1 MSEKSL
7 YKLFYVNRDAQKAE
21 YEKRLNSVNS
31 VHIDLMIGDNPA
43 FFVLTPDIYRLVVS
57 IVRSDKEVETLNNS
71 LPGIAIEHFTKRCL
85 IDEIM
90 QTNDIEGVHSTRK
103 ELGNILADIGNA
115 NKKNRFAG
123 LVKKYFFLDKNA
135 DISFNTCQ
143 DIRDIY
149 DELFGDEIRVSNPD
163 SVPDGLIF
171 RKNSVSVYSDVD
183 KEIHRGLFP
192 EKKIIE
198 AMEGALKFLNDSTVE
213 PLFRIAVFHYLF
225 GYIHPFYDG
234 NGRCGRFI
242 SSYLL
247 AEELNPLIAYRL
259 SYTIKDNIKAYYD
272 AFKLCN
278 HYNNM
283 GEITPFIEMF
293 LSVVEK
299 AEKQLVEALRKR
311 KEKLDFYAE
320 AIKRLPN
327 GNDEQISTLYFLLV
341 QSSLFS
347 ENGISIKEL
356 QDCMHLSFNS
366 LKSRIAK
373 IQPELIETKQVGR
386 NKYYMLNLKNI
397 DAII

>member
-7 YKLFYVNRDAQKAE
+7 LKLFYVDKNMYKAE
-21 YEKRLNSVNS
+21 YEKRFNSTDS
-31 VHIDLMIGDNPA
+31 IHLDLMIGENPA
-43 FFVLTPDIYRLVVS
+43 FFVATGDIYRLIVS
-57 IVRSDKEVETLNNS
+57 IMRSDKAVEALDKS
-71 LPGIAIEHFTKRCL
+71 LPGVAIEQFTRRCL

-103 ELGNILADIGNA
+103 ELGNILSNIGKTD
-115 NKKNRFAG
+115 KKNRFVG
-123 LVKKYFFLDKNA
+123 LVNKYFLLNKNKTM
-135 DISFNTCQ
+135 SFETCQ
-143 DIRDIY
+143 DIRNIY
-149 DELFGDEIRVSNPD
+149 EELFGEEIREADLD
-163 SVPDGLIF
+163 SVPDGLFF

-198 AMEGALKFLNDSTVE
+198 AMEGALKFLNDANVE

-234 NGRCGRFI
+234 NGRCSRFI

-259 SYTIKDNIKAYYD
+259 SYTIKDNIKDYYD

-283 GEITPFIEMF
+283 GDMTPFIEMF
-293 LSVVEK
+293 LSIVDK
-299 AEKQLVEALRKR
+299 AEKQLVEALEKR

-320 AIKRLPN
+320 AIKLLPY
-327 GNDEQISTLYFLLV
+327 GNDEQMETLYYLLV
-341 QSSLFS
+341 QASLFS
-347 ENGISIKEL
+347 ENGIPIKDL
-356 QDCMHLSFNS
+356 QDCMHLSFNP
-366 LKSRIAK
+366 LKARLTK
-373 IQPELIETKQVGR
+373 IPPELIEIKQVGR
-386 NKYYMLNLKNI
+386 NKYYMLNLKNV

>member
-7 YKLFYVNRDAQKAE
+7 YKLFYMDKNIHKAE
-21 YEKRLNSVNS
+21 YEKRFNSTDS
-31 VHIDLMIGDNPA
+31 VHLDLAIGENPA
-43 FFVLTPDIYRLVVS
+43 FFVATGDIYRLIVS
-57 IVRSDKEVETLNNS
+57 IMRSDKKVETLDKS
-71 LPGIAIEHFTKRCL
+71 LPGVAIEQFTRRCL

-103 ELGNILADIGNA
+103 ELGNILSNIGKTD
-115 NKKNRFAG
+115 KKNRFVG
-123 LVKKYFFLDKNA
+123 LVNKYFLLNKNKTM
-135 DISFNTCQ
+135 SFETCQ
-143 DIRDIY
+143 DIRNIY
-149 DELFGDEIRVSNPD
+149 EELFGEEIREADPD
-163 SVPDGLIF
+163 SVPDGLFF

-198 AMEGALKFLNDSTVE
+198 AMEGALKFLNDSNVE
-213 PLFRIAVFHYLF
+213 PLLRIGVFHYLF

-234 NGRCGRFI
+234 NGRCSRFI

-259 SYTIKDNIKAYYD
+259 SYTIKDNIKDYYD

-283 GEITPFIEMF
+283 GDITPFVEMF
-293 LSVVEK
+293 LSVVDK
-299 AEKQLVEALRKR
+299 AEKQLVEALEKR

-320 AIKRLPN
+320 AIKMLPY
-327 GNDEQISTLYFLLV
+327 GTDEQMETLYYLLV
-341 QSSLFS
+341 QASLFS
-347 ENGISIKEL
+347 ENGIPIKDL

-366 LKSRIAK
+366 LKARLIK
-373 IQPELIETKQVGR
+373 IPSELIEIKQVGR
-386 NKYYMLNLKNI
+386 NKYYMLNLKNF

>member
-7 YKLFYVNRDAQKAE
+7 YKLFYADKNIHKEE
-21 YEKRLNSVNS
+21 YVKRFNSNDS
-31 VHIDLMIGDNPA
+31 VHLDLMIGENPA
-43 FFVLTPDIYRLVVS
+43 FFVVTPDIYRLIVS
-57 IVRSDKEVETLNNS
+57 IMRSDKAVEALDKS
-71 LPGIAIEHFTKRCL
+71 LPGVAIEQFTRRCL

-103 ELGNILADIGNA
+103 ELGNILSNIGKAD
-115 NKKNRFAG
+115 KKNRFVG
-123 LVKKYFFLDKNA
+123 LVNKYFWLNKNEEM
-135 DISFNTCQ
+135 SFKTCQ
-143 DIRDIY
+143 DIRNVY
-149 DELFGDEIRVSNPD
+149 EELFGEEVREADPD
-163 SVPDGLIF
+163 SVPDGLFF

-192 EKKIIE
+192 ETKIIE
-198 AMEGALKFLNDSTVE
+198 SMEGALKFLNDSAVE

-234 NGRCGRFI
+234 NGRCSRFI

-259 SYTIKDNIKAYYD
+259 SYTLKNNIKDYYD

-283 GEITPFIEMF
+283 GDVTPFIEMF

-299 AEKQLVEALRKR
+299 AEKQLVEALTKR
-311 KEKLDFYAE
+311 KEKLDFYTE
-320 AIKRLPN
+320 VIKSLPY
-327 GNDEQISTLYFLLV
+327 GNEEQMKTLYYLLV
-341 QSSLFS
+341 QASLFS
-347 ENGISIKEL
+347 ENGIPIKEL
-356 QDCMHLSFNS
+356 QDCMDLSFNP
-366 LKSRIAK
+366 LKARLAK
-373 IQPELIETKQVGR
+373 IPPELVKINQVGR
-386 NKYYMLNLKNI
+386 NKYYMLNLKNV

>member
-21 YEKRLNSVNS
+21 YGKRFNSVDS
-31 VHIDLMIGDNPA
+31 VHINLMIGENPA
-43 FFVLTPDIYRLVVS
+43 FFVVTQDIYRLAMS
-57 IVRSDKEVETLNNS
+57 IMRSDREVEKLNKL
-71 LPGIAIEHFTKRCL
+71 LPPVAIEHFTKRCL

-123 LVKKYFFLDKNA
+123 LVKKYFLLDKNA

-143 DIRDIY
+143 DIRYIY
-149 DELFGDEIRVSNPD
+149 DELFGDEIRQSNPD

-171 RKNSVSVYSDVD
+171 RNNSVSVYSDAD

-198 AMEGALKFLNDSTVE
+198 AMEGALKFLKDTNVE

-234 NGRCGRFI
+234 NGRCSRFI

-247 AEELNPLIAYRL
+247 SKELNPLIAYRL
-259 SYTIKDNIKAYYD
+259 SYTIKDNIKSYYD

-311 KEKLDFYAE
+311 KEKLDFYGE
-320 AIKRLPN
+320 AIEHLPY
-327 GNDEQISTLYFLLV
+327 GKEEQIAKLYYLLV
-341 QSSLFS
+341 QASLFS
-347 ENGISIKEL
+347 ENGITVKDL
-356 QDCMHLSFNS
+356 QDCMNLSFNS

-373 IQPELIETKQVGR
+373 IPPELIEIKQVGR